1 MSPTQVIPDNAK
13 NFWLFYILPNGSVV
27 LNGSLD
33 YATNTFYQLKILAQV
48 GGSVAGAWGVV
59 GRAAGGD

>member
-13 NFWLFYILPNGSVV
+13 NFWLFYILPNGSMV

-33 YATNTFYQLKILAQV
+33 YATNTFYQLKILAKV
-48 GGSVAGAWGVV
+48 GGSVAGAR
-59 GRAAGGD
+59 GRRGGLRGD